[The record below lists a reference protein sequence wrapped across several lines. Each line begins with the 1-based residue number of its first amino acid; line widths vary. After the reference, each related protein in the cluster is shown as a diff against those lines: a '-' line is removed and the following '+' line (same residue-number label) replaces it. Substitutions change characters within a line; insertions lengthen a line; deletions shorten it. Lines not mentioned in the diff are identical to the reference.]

1 MTTRVVRP
9 ASARRESLLVGA
21 LCLAVLTASAAV
33 IGLHRRA
40 ADTSSLPAWQ
50 IDARS
55 DLTPGEQG
63 VLADLTIAAGEI
75 AWLFEG
81 AALPDVAV
89 LAAEGLPPFAPQAS
103 DGLRG
108 GHVWSLSGG
117 AYLGR
122 SGDPRVAG
130 SFLLIPGD
138 PPAIWLAPGAADAP
152 ADPSPDAL
160 RSAGW
165 RQIVSRYEAS
175 VTRHDPG
182 AAE

>member
-1 MTTRVVRP
+1 MTTTSVRP
-9 ASARRESLLVGA
+9 ASARRESLFVGA
-21 LCLAVLTASAAV
+21 LCLAVLAASAAA
-33 IGLHRRA
+33 ISLHRRA
-40 ADTSSLPAWQ
+40 DDIRSLPAWQ

-63 VLADLTIAAGEI
+63 VLADLAIAAGEI
-75 AWLFEG
+75 AWLAEG
-81 AALPDVAV
+81 EALPDVAD

-108 GHVWSLSGG
+108 GHVWSRSGG
-117 AYLGR
+117 LYLGR

-130 SFLLIPGD
+130 SFLMIPGD
-138 PPAIWLAPGAADAP
+138 PPAIWLAPGTADAP
-152 ADPSPDAL
+152 ADPSQDAL

-165 RQIVSRYEAS
+165 RQVVSRYEAS

-182 AAE
+182 AAQ

>member
-1 MTTRVVRP
+1 MTTTWVRP

-21 LCLAVLTASAAV
+21 LCLAVLVASAAV

-40 ADTSSLPAWQ
+40 DDIPGPPAWQ
-50 IDARS
+50 IDSRS

-63 VLADLTIAAGEI
+63 ILADLAIAASEI
-75 AWLFEG
+75 AWLTEG
-81 AALPDVAV
+81 GALPDVTD
-89 LAAEGLPPFAPQAS
+89 LAAEGIPPFVHQAS

-108 GHVWSLSGG
+108 GHVWSQSGG
-117 AYLGR
+117 VYLGR
-122 SGDPRVAG
+122 SGDPLVAG

-138 PPAIWLAPGAADAP
+138 PSTIWLAPGTADAP
-152 ADPSPDAL
+152 ADPSQDTL

-165 RQIVSRYEAS
+165 RQVVSRYVAS
-175 VTRHDPG
+175 VTRHDHG